1 MKNFAKKILQKLLGI
16 HLYLFIFSLFVIIK
30 LRWDK
35 NEKDFLTFLKTI
47 PNDGIILDIG
57 ANIGVMTRYFAMRK
71 KNAEVFSFEP
81 VPFNFRVLKRIVS
94 FFRIRNVKIF
104 KLAVGERNDT
114 IEIVIPK
121 NNNVTLHGLCHVEG
135 VDGEKGDF
143 DRIQTK
149 MIYLDG
155 FSDISNRSKK
165 VVGIKLDVENY
176 EYHVLEGAKNL
187 IQTDRPSIYAEL
199 WDNEN
204 RQKCFELMKNMNY
217 ETYSFEGKKMIA
229 FNKTN
234 YKGQNFVFLP
244 K

>member
-1 MKNFAKKILQKLLGI
+1 MRPYELG
-16 HLYLFIFSLFVIIK
+16 HLV
-30 LRWDK
+30 
-35 NEKDFLTFLKTI
+35 ETI
-47 PNDGIILDIG
+47 RCFFRQDGIGPAKVVKSGNPIQSPTDTDYASHRLVE
-57 ANIGVMTRYFAMRK
+57 NTRHHVIGVD
-71 KNAEVFSFEP
+71 V
-81 VPFNFRVLKRIVS
+81 RI
-94 FFRIRNVKIF
+94 
-104 KLAVGERNDT
+104 
-114 IEIVIPK
+114 
-121 NNNVTLHGLCHVEG
+121 EG

-187 IQTDRPSIYAEL
+187 IQTDRPAIYAEL